1 MALNKTILKLEQ
13 TGDLIQL
20 FKSGFISWRL
30 MRDKDIFLTFQT
42 NYTTNGNK
50 KTKAVQDTAI
60 QYNVSDDYI
69 WKTIKRME
77 DK

>member
-13 TGDLIQL
+13 TGDLISL
-20 FKSGFISWRL
+20 FRDGFISWRL
-30 MRDKDIFLTFQT
+30 MRDKDIYLTYST

-50 KTKAVQDTAI
+50 KTKAVQDTAVQWKI
-60 QYNVSDDYI
+60 SDDYV

-77 DK
+77 QK